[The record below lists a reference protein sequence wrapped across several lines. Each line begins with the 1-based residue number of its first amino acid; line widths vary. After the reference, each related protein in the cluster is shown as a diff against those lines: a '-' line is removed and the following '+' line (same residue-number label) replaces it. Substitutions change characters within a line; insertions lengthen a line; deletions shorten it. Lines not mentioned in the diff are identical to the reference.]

1 MARRKAQ
8 QHETPSPRR
17 AGERVGGF
25 AFDNPV
31 AAGGMVVMALTGSL
45 IVANALGL
53 QSGKH
58 PAPLFVTRDRPA
70 LIEPEERVT
79 DPLPQASVLVL
90 DIQTELR
97 RLHYYE
103 GPLDGMNGP
112 ATEQA
117 IRRFERSQGRGDT
130 GRANASLLA
139 VLTMQPDGLASLKDY
154 VPVPQRKPRL
164 GAVPQAQSST
174 VVPATSAAASET
186 TADLPPVSAN
196 PRLASVQAIL
206 SDLGYGPLKAD
217 GVMGQNTSM
226 AIQRFELDRGLP
238 ISGRVTPQV
247 VARLEE
253 VSGRKVRN

>member
-1 MARRKAQ
+1 MVRRKVENDISGSEQ
-8 QHETPSPRR
+8 

-31 AAGGMVVMALTGSL
+31 AAGGSVVMALTGCL

-53 QSGKH
+53 QSGRH

-70 LIEPEERVT
+70 LVEPEERT
-79 DPLPQASVLVL
+79 ADPAPQAIPLVL

-103 GPLDGMNGP
+103 GPLDGMSGP
-112 ATEQA
+112 ATERA

-130 GRANASLLA
+130 GQATASLLA
-139 VLTMQPDGLASLKDY
+139 VLTMQPDGLASLGEY
-154 VPVPQRKPRL
+154 VPVPQRKP
-164 GAVPQAQSST
+164 AQVPIGQ
-174 VVPATSAAASET
+174 PSASAEVAPMQ
-186 TADLPPVSAN
+186 DLPPVSSD

-217 GVMGQNTSM
+217 GVMGQNTST

-238 ISGRVTPQV
+238 ISGRVSPQV
-247 VARLEE
+247 IARLEE